1 MLQTLSTPRA
11 EHAKNRFMAAV
22 ALERPNVIAKTDAD
36 NHLLVCILGTPFGI
50 LAKIE
55 DEQIALSIKAPGHRP
70 HLARVTANEDSAID
84 DAVHTLFD
92 QIATGR
98 IFG

>member
-11 EHAKNRFMAAV
+11 EHAKSRFMAAV
-22 ALERPNVIAKTDAD
+22 AQERPNVVARTHAD
-36 NHLLVCILGTPFGI
+36 NHLLVCILGTHYGI
-50 LAKIE
+50 LAEIE
-55 DEQIALSIKAPGHRP
+55 DEQIALSIKAPGHPPR
-70 HLARVTANEDSAID
+70 LARVTANEDTAID
-84 DAVHTLFD
+84 DAVHNLFD